1 MIYLCMRRCYS
12 ISKAKRSHGL
22 GKAREM
28 TTLENTISMI
38 RILPEADLA
47 EIQNFAKKLIQR
59 REANCPFA
67 LKSREDIYQDLEA
80 AHRQIASGEYQNANE
95 FIAEIKKEYGV

>member
-1 MIYLCMRRCYS
+1 MV
-12 ISKAKRSHGL
+12 
-22 GKAREM
+22 
-28 TTLENTISMI
+28 

-59 REANCPFA
+59 REINCPFA

-80 AHRQIASGEYQNANE
+80 AYGQTASGECQDANE
-95 FIAEIKKEYGV
+95 FIAVQLQISLTKKLPF

>member
-1 MIYLCMRRCYS
+1 
-12 ISKAKRSHGL
+12 
-22 GKAREM
+22 M

-67 LKSREDIYQDLEA
+67 LKGHEDIYQDLGA
-80 AHRQIASGEYQNANE
+80 AHRQIASGECQDANE
-95 FIAEIKKEYGV
+95 FITEVKKEYGL

>member
-1 MIYLCMRRCYS
+1 
-12 ISKAKRSHGL
+12 
-22 GKAREM
+22 M

-67 LKSREDIYQDLEA
+67 LKSREDIYQDLET
-80 AHRQIASGEYQNANE
+80 AHRQIASGECQDVNK
-95 FIAEIKKEYGV
+95 FIAGVKKEYGI